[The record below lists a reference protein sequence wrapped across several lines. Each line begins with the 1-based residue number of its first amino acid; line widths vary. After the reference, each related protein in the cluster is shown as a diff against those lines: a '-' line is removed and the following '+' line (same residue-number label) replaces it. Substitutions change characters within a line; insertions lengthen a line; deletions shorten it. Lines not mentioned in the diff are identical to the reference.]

1 MNEDEEQEEKT
12 EEEIEAERKNLDDAL
27 KRSLGFSPLDNW
39 KDIHN
44 GVKEKERA
52 RRRKLREN
60 SKE

>member
-1 MNEDEEQEEKT
+1 MNESEEQEEKT
-12 EEEIEAERKNLDDAL
+12 EEEIEAEREMLENQI
-27 KRSLGFSPLDNW
+27 KRALGFGPFDSW

-44 GVKEKERA
+44 GVKEKERD

>member
-12 EEEIEAERKNLDDAL
+12 EEEIEAERKYLDNAL
-27 KRSLGFSPLDNW
+27 KMSLGFSPLDSW

-52 RRRKLREN
+52 L
-60 SKE
+60 S

>member
-1 MNEDEEQEEKT
+1 MNETEEQAEKT
-12 EEEIEAERKNLDDAL
+12 EEQIEAEREMLENQIKKA
-27 KRSLGFSPLDNW
+27 LGFGPLDSW

>member
-1 MNEDEEQEEKT
+1 MNETEEQEEKT
-12 EEEIEAERKNLDDAL
+12 EEEIEAEREMLENQIKM
-27 KRSLGFSPLDNW
+27 SLGFSPLDSW